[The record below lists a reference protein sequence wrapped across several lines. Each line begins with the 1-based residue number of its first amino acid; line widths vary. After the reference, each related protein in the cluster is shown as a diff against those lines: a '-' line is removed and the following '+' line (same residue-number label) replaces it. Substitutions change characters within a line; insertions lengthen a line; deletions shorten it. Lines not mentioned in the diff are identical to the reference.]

1 MKMFRWIVLGCLW
14 AGALAFSEPIRMW
27 TDEGGERFEGT
38 FVREL
43 LGRIQVRDTKD
54 QLRMIPVDK
63 LAKADLKYLQ
73 DSIVPEMDIKVRK
86 ETDLKPEMEWTISGD
101 KTTLYTFKIT
111 LDKKSDM
118 DCNTRLTAEL
128 YLIADE
134 EDGDNYIL
142 IERAENKFVFPHG
155 RDSQIEWVVENLPIR
170 RYFSGWAVTSAKW
183 RGGTYLGYIVTV
195 LDSKGNVVASK
206 TDIGNVAWMQD
217 GLPAAVEKLRLLA
230 YEGRGSVYSRHFD
243 SQIRKSRLPRIEWH
257 KRTSFF

>member
-1 MKMFRWIVLGCLW
+1 MWVSVS
-14 AGALAFSEPIRMW
+14 ALSEPLRMW
-27 TDEGGERFEGT
+27 TGEDGKRFEGT

-43 LGRIQVRDTKD
+43 LGRVQIRDTKD
-54 QLRMIPVDK
+54 QLQMISVDK

-73 DSIVPEMDIKVRK
+73 ESIVPEVDIKIRK

-101 KTTLYTFKIT
+101 KTTLYTCKIT
-111 LDKKSDM
+111 IEKKSDM
-118 DCNTRLTAEL
+118 DCKTGLTAEL

-142 IERAENKFVFPHG
+142 IERAENKFVFPEG
-155 RDSQIEWVVENLPIR
+155 RDSKIEWIVEKIPIR

-195 LDSKGNVVASK
+195 LDPKGNVVASK
-206 TDIGNVAWMQD
+206 TDISNVDWMDD
-217 GLPAAVEKLRLLA
+217 GLPAAVEKLRQLA

-243 SQIRKSRLPRIEWH
+243 SKIRKSRLPRIEWH